1 MVKREVFSGKLS
13 GIYPTKEDWKRS
25 ALPMTRGTLLG
36 FFIGILPGIGNI
48 IPTFLSYAVEKKI
61 SKHPERFGTGEIE
74 GVAGPEA
81 CNNAAVGG
89 TFIPLL
95 SLGIPANAMTA
106 ILLGALMIY
115 GVQPGPLLIRNSPDL
130 FWGVI
135 ASMYIG
141 NLMLLVLNLPLIPL
155 WVRVL
160 KIPYSYLFSF
170 ILLFVFIGAYSMN
183 NSLSDVLI
191 TIAFGI
197 IGYLMKLFGYEAAPF
212 VLGFVLGPLLETA
225 LKRSLVLSD
234 GSFMIFLNRP
244 ISAFFLAAVAMVIL
258 LPLLMKKR
266 LGAGLERE
274 E

>member
-1 MVKREVFSGKLS
+1 M
-13 GIYPTKEDWKRS
+13 
-25 ALPMTRGTLLG
+25 
-36 FFIGILPGIGNI
+36 GILPGIGNI
-48 IPTFLSYAVEKKI
+48 IPSFLSYAVEKKI
-61 SKHPERFGTGEIE
+61 SRHPERFGTGEIE
-74 GVAGPEA
+74 GVAAPEA

-115 GVQPGPLLIRNSPDL
+115 GVQPGPLLIRNSPEL

-141 NLMLLVLNLPLIPL
+141 NVMLLVLNLPLIPL
-155 WVRVL
+155 WVKVL

-170 ILLFVFIGAYSMN
+170 ILLFVFVGAYSMN

-191 TIAFGI
+191 TIAFGV
-197 IGYLMKLFGYEAAPF
+197 IGYLMKLFRYEAAPF

-225 LKRSLVLSD
+225 LKRSLILSD

-244 ISAFFLAAVAMVIL
+244 ISAIFLITVAVVVI